1 MFRRIPKFCFRIVK
15 SCEGISCNLLE
26 QMLSSSGRKRKDGK
40 QRLSRKAFMN
50 KQTDCLANLCLEDLA
65 SSDEV
70 EEAGERIREALE
82 RAAQYPANALLLAG
96 VLFAGAAFIV
106 AQNDRFHR

>member
-1 MFRRIPKFCFRIVK
+1 
-15 SCEGISCNLLE
+15 
-26 QMLSSSGRKRKDGK
+26 
-40 QRLSRKAFMN
+40 MN
-50 KQTDCLANLCLEDLA
+50 KQTDCLANLFLEDLA